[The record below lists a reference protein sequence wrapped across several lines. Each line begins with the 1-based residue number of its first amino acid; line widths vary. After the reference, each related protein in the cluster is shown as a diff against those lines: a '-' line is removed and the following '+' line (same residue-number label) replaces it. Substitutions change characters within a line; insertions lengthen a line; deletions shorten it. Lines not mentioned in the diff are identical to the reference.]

1 MALYQIAAPCG
12 CCYYRATFTTTT
24 TTSCTTQIDSFDEAE
39 NKSCRH
45 HHHHRRDQKGGIV
58 FEKRSRLGLLQRR
71 AASPSLFQSV
81 QLNSTQPDPTKP
93 DQTQPKMMMMKL
105 LSILRYQKPL
115 QSPTTSFK
123 RSDASG
129 FSFYSLHARTHF
141 DNQQRPAAL
150 RKKKG
155 RIVKSY
161 LTGKRT
167 SELMASLSSRMLR
180 VLFSDPVSC
189 GRDSS

>member
-81 QLNSTQPDPTKP
+81 PPNPTRPNQTKP
-93 DQTQPKMMMMKL
+93 NQRWWWWSCYRFFVIKNPYSHRPHHLKEVMRQASRFTPCTHALTLTINKDQP
-105 LSILRYQKPL
+105 R
-115 QSPTTSFK
+115 
-123 RSDASG
+123 
-129 FSFYSLHARTHF
+129 
-141 DNQQRPAAL
+141 
-150 RKKKG
+150 
-155 RIVKSY
+155 
-161 LTGKRT
+161 
-167 SELMASLSSRMLR
+167 
-180 VLFSDPVSC
+180 
-189 GRDSS
+189 